1 MTTSIKSYQISSS
14 NHPIE
19 YSASIENDCGNRSSI
34 TWSRNRIRLPG
45 RSSGCIGWTK
55 SMQQLSFTWFQY
67 IHFCFAIHFNST
79 GTFFAFFCFFLEQN
93 GAQAWY
99 VPECTADG
107 RFQRI
112 QCYRSAGYCW
122 CVHED
127 TGKNIPGTSIK
138 DGRPDCAI
146 NFSRPMKGCPEPR
159 KLEFLKELKE
169 FLRTKIATSTGWV
182 GHVRY
187 LIILPFCVRF

>member
-1 MTTSIKSYQISSS
+1 MYSNVQIKITQIQCCVIQKQWWKRIQYYVKPILSRIVW
-14 NHPIE
+14 PIE
-19 YSASIENDCGNRSSI
+19 QLHWMNKKYDPRVGTTCNFSPKFLFGNLF
-34 TWSRNRIRLPG
+34 RLK
-45 RSSGCIGWTK
+45 W
-55 SMQQLSFTWFQY
+55 LNF
-67 IHFCFAIHFNST
+67 
-79 GTFFAFFCFFLEQN
+79 QN

-99 VPECTADG
+99 VPECTPDG
-107 RFQRI
+107 RYQRI

-146 NFSRPMKGCPEPR
+146 NISRPMPMKGCPEPR

-169 FLRTKIATSTGWV
+169 FLRIQIASTAAN
-182 GHVRY
+182 RY
-187 LIILPFCVRF
+187 CCGATDFV